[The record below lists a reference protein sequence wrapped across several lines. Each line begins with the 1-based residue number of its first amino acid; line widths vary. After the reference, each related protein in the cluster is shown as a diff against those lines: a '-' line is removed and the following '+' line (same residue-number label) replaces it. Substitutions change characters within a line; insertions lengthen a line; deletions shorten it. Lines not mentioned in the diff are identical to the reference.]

1 MGADIARKLNYLLKV
16 SCSTR
21 IYGPMCLERI
31 AMRLHT
37 IHSQRAFMQSCENLS
52 TQPLVEP
59 PLSAISNR
67 FLYDFINLS
76 HHHGGILLHSFIRCC
91 FDSFKFDICLVV
103 CSDAT
108 VKTSVVLP
116 CGVCS

>member
-1 MGADIARKLNYLLKV
+1 MI
-16 SCSTR
+16 
-21 IYGPMCLERI
+21 
-31 AMRLHT
+31 
-37 IHSQRAFMQSCENLS
+37 LS
-52 TQPLVEP
+52 
-59 PLSAISNR
+59 ISHIIMEE
-67 FLYDFINLS
+67 FWS
-76 HHHGGILLHSFIRCC
+76 ILLYGVV